1 MSFVALEKFNKQFE
15 NGGKRTV
22 SELLRLEKEGRFAF
36 YMPDADDVG
45 ADMLADRVGKCLP
58 NICEIVSSPYVVLKS
73 EYKQVRTELAAGLT
87 PHGIRSTVKDPKLWK
102 KKDGRLRPEFVYAK
116 TNEDEYDIYENRM
129 VKSLIDR
136 VVRFLD
142 APMERAKSGVKNL
155 YQSYFQ
161 SAALSKID
169 LVKLMDKDVFT
180 TSDGR
185 SFEDY
190 KKLYYLR
197 AKFSQLRSS
206 AFYKIMSGCPS
217 FAGQPEA
224 TNLFVH
230 NKNYNACFCL
240 WRFLDECGAGSLLS
254 EDQIKSVYAA
264 FISLAMIGI
273 YVRFGFQ
280 IVNDVGIGRIDEDFS
295 LQGYELENDLFKVIV
310 SASVKKAEIVVQ
322 CKKTRTQQTTA
333 INFHTDVSQLPSEE
347 EHFTVSLYRTD
358 YSDCA
363 ACVVPGNK
371 NSLKDLESIVRCTV
385 FTFETEPGIYDRMC
399 LVCGS
404 PMVENKKY
412 FYQCEDCGA
421 VYSFI
426 EKNLVWL
433 NRFSV
438 LGKKD
443 I

>member
-36 YMPDADDVG
+36 YMPDADDID

-169 LVKLMDKDVFT
+169 LVKLMDIFPT
-180 TSDGR
+180 
-185 SFEDY
+185 
-190 KKLYYLR
+190 
-197 AKFSQLRSS
+197 AQ
-206 AFYKIMSGCPS
+206 
-217 FAGQPEA
+217 Q
-224 TNLFVH
+224 
-230 NKNYNACFCL
+230 
-240 WRFLDECGAGSLLS
+240 RFL
-254 EDQIKSVYAA
+254 
-264 FISLAMIGI
+264 
-273 YVRFGFQ
+273 
-280 IVNDVGIGRIDEDFS
+280 
-295 LQGYELENDLFKVIV
+295 
-310 SASVKKAEIVVQ
+310 
-322 CKKTRTQQTTA
+322 
-333 INFHTDVSQLPSEE
+333 
-347 EHFTVSLYRTD
+347 
-358 YSDCA
+358 
-363 ACVVPGNK
+363 
-371 NSLKDLESIVRCTV
+371 
-385 FTFETEPGIYDRMC
+385 
-399 LVCGS
+399 
-404 PMVENKKY
+404 
-412 FYQCEDCGA
+412 
-421 VYSFI
+421 
-426 EKNLVWL
+426 
-433 NRFSV
+433 
-438 LGKKD
+438 
-443 I
+443 